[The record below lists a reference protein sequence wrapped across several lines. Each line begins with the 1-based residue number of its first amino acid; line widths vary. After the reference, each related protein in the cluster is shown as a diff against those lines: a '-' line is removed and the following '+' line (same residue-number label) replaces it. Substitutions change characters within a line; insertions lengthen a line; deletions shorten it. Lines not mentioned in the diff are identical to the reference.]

1 LIQPN
6 HIIVM
11 PFRLVETMS
20 NHQTIR
26 NSVAADTQPS
36 TSLVQTTPSN
46 YKSYQRS
53 WQDLWQSYILLRKH
67 PILVQWDNIM
77 SMCRELQ
84 HQHSSGVEQ

>member
-53 WQDLWQSYILLRKH
+53 WQDLWQSYIAAQTPNPCPMGQYH
-67 PILVQWDNIM
+67 V
-77 SMCRELQ
+77 
-84 HQHSSGVEQ
+84 HV